1 MERTRLRK
9 RKDVAAEMDN
19 NRTKQ
24 HSIQMENLIS
34 HIKEKNPFSD
44 NYDEN
49 FLFNISTGQIVDE
62 DTTNF
67 LLNVKKKKEMN
78 YV

>member
-1 MERTRLRK
+1 MERTGLRK

-67 LLNVKKKKEMN
+67 LLNVKKKRK
-78 YV
+78 